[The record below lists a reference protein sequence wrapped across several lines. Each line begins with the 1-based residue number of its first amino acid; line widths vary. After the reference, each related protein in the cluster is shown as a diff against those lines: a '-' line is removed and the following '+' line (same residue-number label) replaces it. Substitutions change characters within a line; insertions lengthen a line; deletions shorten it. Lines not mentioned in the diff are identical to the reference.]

1 MDKVFVKGLRIDA
14 YIGVYDWEHEQT
26 QPLFLDLT
34 MAWDQQAAGVSDA
47 LEDALDYDRLS
58 KAVTALVQNRPRQ
71 LIETVAAEVA
81 QLILTQFNVA
91 EVTVRVEKPQAV
103 AAATTVGV
111 EITRSRN

>member
-34 MAWDQQAAGVSDA
+34 MVWDQQAAGVSDA
-47 LEDALDYDRLS
+47 LEDALDYDSLS

-103 AAATTVGV
+103 AAAATVGV